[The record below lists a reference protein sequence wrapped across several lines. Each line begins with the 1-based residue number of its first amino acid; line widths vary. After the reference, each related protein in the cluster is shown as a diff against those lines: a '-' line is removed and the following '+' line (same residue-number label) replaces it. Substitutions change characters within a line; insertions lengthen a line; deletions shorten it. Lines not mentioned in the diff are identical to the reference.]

1 MAQQQLGAYGV
12 VQGIGVGLGTG
23 LAGGGDWGLAVCM
36 CMPHAVAGRARAW
49 GVAACGL
56 RGPGAG

>member
-36 CMPHAVAGRARAW
+36 CMPHAVARAHGAW
-49 GVAACGL
+49 L
-56 RGPGAG
+56 RVG

>member
-12 VQGIGVGLGTG
+12 VQGIGLGLGTG

-36 CMPHAVAGRARAW
+36 CMPHAVERAHGAW
-49 GVAACGL
+49 L
-56 RGPGAG
+56 RVG

>member
-1 MAQQQLGAYGV
+1 MAQQQLGAYGM
-12 VQGIGVGLGTG
+12 VQGIGLGLGTG
-23 LAGGGDWGLAVCM
+23 LAGGGRLGACGVHV
-36 CMPHAVAGRARAW
+36 HAACGRARAW